1 MSSPLPLV
9 VPGSWHEEANCK
21 DVEVDVFFS
30 LDEEDQREA
39 LARCNGCQV
48 RPQCLEYA
56 VVNREQY
63 GIWGGTREQERRRLM
78 RDRRRYAA

>member
-1 MSSPLPLV
+1 MSALPLV
-9 VPGSWHEEANCK
+9 MPGDWHEHANCK
-21 DVEVDVFFS
+21 DLEVDVFFS

-39 LARCNGCQV
+39 LARCNGCPV
-48 RPQCLEYA
+48 RAQCLEYA
-56 VVNREQY
+56 VDNREQY